1 MIPVLFEGIQFGT
14 VKHVG
19 TLCAI
24 AARKP
29 ATSVVNRSVEHAPV
43 NVKIV
48 VPGSASH
55 VTGCAHLV
63 VHCCALTACI
73 GVTTAVSPCVDP
85 ARAVVSTVGVPY
97 ASNAMSDAGR
107 VTRPSALPAPGPAR
121 AA

>member
-1 MIPVLFEGIQFGT
+1 MIPVSFEGIQFGT

-29 ATSVVNRSVEHAPV
+29 ATSVVNRYVEPAPA

-55 VTGCAHLV
+55 VTEYVHLV
-63 VHCCALTACI
+63 VPCCAPTVCSD
-73 GVTTAVSPCVDP
+73 VTTAASPCVDP

-107 VTRPSALPAPGPAR
+107 ATRLSALPAPGPAR

>member
-1 MIPVLFEGIQFGT
+1 MIPVSFEGIQCGI
-14 VKHVG
+14 VKHVV

-24 AARKP
+24 AARKL
-29 ATSVVNRSVEHAPV
+29 ATSVVNRSVEPAPV

-55 VTGCAHLV
+55 VTGC
-63 VHCCALTACI
+63 VHPAVPCYAPTACSD
-73 GVTTAVSPCVDP
+73 VTTAVSRCVDP
-85 ARAVVSTVGVPY
+85 VRAAVSTVGVPS

-107 VTRPSALPAPGPAR
+107 ATRPSALPAPGPAR

>member
-1 MIPVLFEGIQFGT
+1 MIPVSFEGIQFGT
-14 VKHVG
+14 VKHVA

-29 ATSVVNRSVEHAPV
+29 AISVVNQSVEPAPA

-48 VPGSASH
+48 VPGSASR
-55 VTGCAHLV
+55 VTGCVHLV
-63 VHCCALTACI
+63 VPYCAPTACSD
-73 GVTTAVSPCVDP
+73 VTTAASPCVDP

-97 ASNAMSDAGR
+97 ASNAMSDAGHA
-107 VTRPSALPAPGPAR
+107 TRPSALPAPGPAR

>member
-1 MIPVLFEGIQFGT
+1 MIPVSFEGIQFGT

-29 ATSVVNRSVEHAPV
+29 ATSVVNRYVEPAPA

-55 VTGCAHLV
+55 VTEYVHLV
-63 VHCCALTACI
+63 VPCCAPTVCSD
-73 GVTTAVSPCVDP
+73 VTTAASPCVDP

-97 ASNAMSDAGR
+97 ALNAMSDAGR
-107 VTRPSALPAPGPAR
+107 ATRPSALHAPGPAR